1 MTNKLKRLFLNK
13 KSENSVFS
21 LKLRIPSCFMM
32 LLFISVSSS
41 SIIAAGGLE
50 NFSNDSNSIVLMQQ
64 TISGVVT
71 DNTGIPLPGVSVFIK
86 GTTKGTFTDFDG
98 KYTLNVD
105 AGQVVEFSY
114 IGFKSQLVTV
124 GDSTTYN
131 ISLKEDAA
139 QLDEV
144 VVVGYGTQKKSS
156 LTGSVSTIQ
165 AKELVQV
172 PVTNTTQLLTGR
184 TPGVLTRQFSSE
196 PGNDAAAI
204 QIRGFGNALVLV
216 DGIQQNIATVDPND
230 IESISVLKDASA
242 AIYGIAA
249 GNGVILITTKRGKEG
264 KVDISFHNN
273 ISFQNPTRFQKR
285 IGALDYL
292 KLGFANDG
300 LGAVDGEVQLEL
312 YESGEKTTDTDW
324 YRTVFTDWTPLIQNN
339 LSARGGSKSLKYF
352 ASIGKSNQESVYRSG
367 DLDFVRHNGRIN
379 VDAKVNDKLSA
390 TFDMSYRLGE
400 RKSPLIT
407 PSQMFNAL
415 QKVPPIDLGIFPN
428 PDRTTTG
435 PYAQTRRDKGGGSQD
450 RLEERTAASIELKYD
465 LNNITPGLSAR
476 ARFDYY
482 STLNKS
488 KSVSR
493 AFDRYRYAP
502 GEADPSDPIYNGD
515 YPYIPLGPSQNRGNI
530 SETVSNGSRER
541 SYFRLD
547 YKNSFGGHNF
557 SALALTEYIN
567 TKSAYLSASGRELL
581 SSAIPFLTAVNPTTI
596 EASNGESATKILSY
610 VGRFN
615 YNYKKKYLLEASVR
629 VDKSWRFKP
638 GFRTG
643 YFPSVSAGWLL
654 SKEKFISNIN
664 AINFLKLRASYSETG
679 NENIP
684 GNYAYLTA
692 FSILNPLSRAGINL
706 GDGVTGVINDT
717 RLPNDNTSW
726 LTYKLANIG
735 LDGRLWKGL
744 LAFELDV
751 FYRLEDGVFGT
762 ANDLYPVSIGA
773 GLPLLNITKRDD
785 RGFEVLLK
793 HNNRINKN
801 FKYNISANFSYAQK
815 SIIEN
820 AEVLSEDPE
829 IAAIQQRE
837 GFRNNRFFGFKSDGL
852 FNTQEEID
860 NHADQDAAGNTTLKP
875 GDIKYV
881 DQNGDGFIDIKDNVV
896 IGYGVNPDISFGLNL
911 GLTYKNLSLSALF
924 QGAARFSTYFTGS
937 AAGAF
942 SNNTVPYDY
951 QLKYS
956 WTPSPDD
963 PNVNINPDAQLPY
976 ITSGAEGL
984 NANSSRTSDFWLR
997 PNDYIRLKNLNI
1009 NYTFDKELV
1018 ESVGLRS
1025 LDLYLAASNLFT
1037 WDKLGIYSGQFD
1049 PETRSGGAGGGPVT
1063 ASSGINT
1070 QNGRSY
1076 PIQKTITLGVKV
1088 SL

>member
-1 MTNKLKRLFLNK
+1 MTNKLKWIFLNK

-32 LLFISVSSS
+32 FLFISVSSS
-41 SIIAAGGLE
+41 SLFAAGSAE
-50 NFSNDSNSIVLMQQ
+50 NYSNDSNSTVLMQQ

-124 GDSTTYN
+124 GDSSTYN

-144 VVVGYGTQKKSS
+144 VVVGYGSQKKSS
-156 LTGSVSTIQ
+156 VTGSVSTIQ
-165 AKELVQV
+165 AKELVEV

-184 TPGVLTRQFSSE
+184 TPGVLTRQISSE
-196 PGNDAAAI
+196 PGSDATAI
-204 QIRGFGNALVLV
+204 QIRGFGTALVLV
-216 DGIQQNIATVDPND
+216 DGVQQDMATVDPND
-230 IESISVLKDASA
+230 IESISVLKDAAA

-273 ISFQNPTRFQKR
+273 ISFQNPTRFQTR
-285 IGALDYL
+285 VGALDYL
-292 KLGFANDG
+292 KMGVTYDG
-300 LGAVDGEVQLEL
+300 LGGIDGEKQLEL

-324 YRTVFTDWTPLIQNN
+324 YRAVFTEWTPLIQNN
-339 LSARGGSKSLKYF
+339 LSARGGSKDLKYF

-367 DLDFVRHNGRIN
+367 DLNFVRHNGRIN

-400 RKSPLIT
+400 RKAPLT
-407 PSQMFNAL
+407 NPSQMFNAL
-415 QKVPPIDLGIFPN
+415 QNVPPIDLGILPN
-428 PDRTTTG
+428 PDRTSTG
-435 PYAQTRRDKGGGSQD
+435 PYAETRRDKGGFRDGLQ
-450 RLEERTAASIELKYD
+450 ERTNASIELKYD
-465 LNNITPGLSAR
+465 LGDITPGLSAR

-488 KSVSR
+488 KTVAR

-502 GEADPSDPIYNGD
+502 NEEDPNDPIYNGD
-515 YPYIPLGPSQNRGNI
+515 YPYIPLGPSNSLG
-530 SETVSNGSRER
+530 SVFESVSNGSRER

-547 YKNSFGGHNF
+547 YKNSFEGHNF

-567 TKSAYLSASGRELL
+567 TKSAFLSASGRDLL
-581 SSAIPFLTAVNPTTI
+581 SSAVPFLTAVDPSTI
-596 EASNGESATKILSY
+596 TASNGESASKIQSY

-638 GFRTG
+638 GARTG
-643 YFPSVSAGWLL
+643 YFPGVSAGWVL
-654 SKEKFISNIN
+654 SKEKFISNVN

-679 NENIP
+679 NDAIGN
-684 GNYAYLTA
+684 NYAYLTA
-692 FSILNPLSRAGINL
+692 FNILDPTSRAGINL
-706 GDGVTGVINDT
+706 VDGVTGVINDS
-717 RLPNDNTSW
+717 RLPNENTSW

-744 LAFELDV
+744 LAFEFDV

-762 ANDLYPVSIGA
+762 ANDLYPASIGA
-773 GLPLLNITKRDD
+773 ALPLLNITKRED

-801 FKYNISANFSYAQK
+801 FKYNISANFTFAQK
-815 SIIEN
+815 NIVEN

-852 FNTQEEID
+852 FNSQEEID
-860 NHADQDAAGNTTLKP
+860 IHADQDAAGNSTLKP
-875 GDIKYV
+875 GDIKYI
-881 DQNGDGFIDIKDNVV
+881 DQNGDGFVDIKDNVE

-924 QGAARFSTYFTGS
+924 QGAARFSTYFTGA
-937 AAGAF
+937 AAGPFA
-942 SNNTVPYDY
+942 NNTIPYDY
-951 QLKYS
+951 HLKYS
-956 WTPSPDD
+956 WTPSADD

-976 ITSGAEGL
+976 ITSGGEGL
-984 NANSSRTSDFWLR
+984 NANSERVSDFWLR

-1018 ESVGLRS
+1018 ESIGLRS
-1025 LDLYLAASNLFT
+1025 LDLYIAASNLFT
-1037 WDKLGIYSGQFD
+1037 WDKLGIYSDTFD
-1049 PETRSGGAGGGPVT
+1049 PETRSGNATGGPVT
-1063 ASSGINT
+1063 ASSGVNT

-1076 PIQKTITLGVKV
+1076 PIQKIVTLGVKV